1 MQGSPYPT
9 PPSWV
14 EADSIRET
22 LLYLFDDPAD
32 REAIRQ
38 VGRMLHDMI
47 LEVTRE
53 PEEESPTREPGEES
67 ETRAELRA
75 AAADLR
81 WTSGYLFNVIRLSA
95 EWCSLDADDA
105 KLARFAGKLSRQ
117 VGALV
122 EKIERRLS

>member
-22 LLYLFDDPAD
+22 TLYLFDHRRD
-32 REAIRQ
+32 RTALRR
-38 VGRMLHDMI
+38 VGRLLKDLA
-47 LEVTRE
+47 LEG
-53 PEEESPTREPGEES
+53 PREPGEES

-81 WTSGYLFNVIRLSA
+81 YIGGYLFNVIRRSA
-95 EWCSLDADDA
+95 DWCSLDADDE

-117 VGALV
+117 VAALV
-122 EKIERRLS
+122 DKIERRLA